1 MLAPVIQFPG
11 LSPPYFPG
19 FCRRGG
25 KQRQHG
31 MSSRKLCQG
40 SKLVL
45 ASKLKPRQ

>member
-19 FCRRGG
+19 FCCRGG

-31 MSSRKLCQG
+31 MFSRKLCQG
-40 SKLVL
+40 SKSVL